1 MSTAENN
8 TGLAPNTQPVAASPQ
23 ARSLFLAAVDDL
35 IKGAALWRIWL
46 SLSWEDLKAT
56 YKRSLLGVVWVALGF
71 AIFVAA
77 KVLIFSAMFK
87 SAQNPYYYAYLVT
100 GFFAW
105 RFLSGGINT
114 SPLVFVRSEGW
125 IKNDSLPLSIYA
137 YRAVAKDIFNASFT
151 ATVVIAAYIYL
162 RTEIGPYVY
171 MVIPAFLV
179 TIINLVWLKLFLG
192 IISARYRDVAH
203 LVQSVM
209 AVMLFLSPIFW
220 MPDQIGDL
228 FKYLYWNPIFH
239 FMEIIRNPIIDQE
252 LNLNS
257 WLFVGVVTVAGW
269 TATLGIYAAFRRRV
283 VFWL

>member
-1 MSTAENN
+1 MALKEEP
-8 TGLAPNTQPVAASPQ
+8 GAVAQSMH
-23 ARSLFLAAVDDL
+23 LLNAAIDDL
-35 IKGAALWRIWL
+35 IKGAAMWRIWL

-56 YKRSLLGVVWVALGF
+56 YRRSLLGVVWVALGF
-71 AIFVAA
+71 AIFVFA
-77 KVLIFSAMFK
+77 KVLIFSAMFR

-105 RFLSGGINT
+105 RFISAGINS
-114 SPLVFVRSEGW
+114 SPLVFVKSEGW

-137 YRAVAKDIFNASFT
+137 YRAVAKDFFTVSFNT
-151 ATVVIAAYIYL
+151 IVVIAAYIYL
-162 RTEIGPYVY
+162 KTEIGPYFL
-171 MVIPAFLV
+171 MTIPAIAV
-179 TIINLVWLKLFLG
+179 IILNMIWVKLFLG
-192 IISARYRDVAH
+192 VISARYRDVAH

-220 MPDQIGDL
+220 MPEQIGDL

-239 FMEIIRNPIIDQE
+239 FMEILRNPIIDQE

-257 WLFVGVVTVAGW
+257 WVFVGVVTVVGW
-269 TATLGIYAAFRRRV
+269 IAALGVYSAFRRRV